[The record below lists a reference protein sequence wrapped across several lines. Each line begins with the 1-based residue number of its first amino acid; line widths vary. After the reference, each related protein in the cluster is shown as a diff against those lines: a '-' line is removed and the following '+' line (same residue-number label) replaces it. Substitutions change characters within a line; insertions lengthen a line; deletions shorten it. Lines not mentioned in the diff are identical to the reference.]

1 MDMEAEFNRL
11 EWELSFLQIRATIAL
26 QETICHVKAEI
37 CENCKQIVHTNL
49 ESIWVQRTC
58 IASYR
63 FLGGST
69 RSLAMG

>member
-11 EWELSFLQIRATIAL
+11 EWELSFLHIRATIAL

-49 ESIWVQRTC
+49 ERTC

-63 FLGGST
+63 CLGGST
-69 RSLAMG
+69 RSLAMGRQST